1 LDLANISMGRITPL
15 NAHMCIRSE
24 KVTEAQY
31 KKLLSKM
38 KKYDMREND
47 RGKLK
52 EDKEMCTDEV

>member
-1 LDLANISMGRITPL
+1 
-15 NAHMCIRSE
+15 MCIRSE

-31 KKLLSKM
+31 NKLVSKM

-47 RGKLK
+47 REKLK